1 MRKTEQ
7 VSWRRAM
14 HLVVAIVV
22 MSMVLVGVSSCKKQ
36 GANGT
41 SSDNKLYLYNWTY
54 YTPDEI
60 IERFEK
66 EYDVDVVVDNFS
78 SNEEMFAKLMAGG
91 GKGYDIIFPSADY
104 TSIMINLGLVEE
116 LDHDKL
122 PNLKYISPLVRSKAT
137 YDPDMRYSVPYNM
150 GASGVAVN
158 KTKAP
163 EGYARDWSIFE
174 DSRFAKRMSMLDDMR
189 EVMGAA
195 LKHLGYSVNTVNPEE
210 LAQAKALINDKW
222 KPNLVKFDAEGFGK
236 AFSRGEFWVVHGYA
250 ENVFE
255 EFPEDKWDEIDF
267 FLPPEG
273 GALSIDNMVVVKG
286 SQHSDMAHEFINFIH
301 RPEIYA
307 IFLDTFRYPAITNT
321 EAGKYTKNKPF
332 YSAEDV
338 NDNFEVLQDLKD
350 DLQLYNDI
358 WQDIRY
364 VN

>member
-1 MRKTEQ
+1 MCKTERM
-7 VSWRRAM
+7 SWRRVM
-14 HLVVAIVV
+14 HLVVAIVA
-22 MSMVLVGVSSCKKQ
+22 MSMVLVGVSSCSK

-41 SSDNKLYLYNWTY
+41 SSAKKLYLYNWTY

-60 IERFEK
+60 VDRFEK
-66 EYDVDVVVDNFS
+66 EFDVDVVIDNFS

-122 PNLKYISPLVRSKAT
+122 PNLKYVSDLVRSKAV
-137 YDPDMRYSVPYNM
+137 YDPAMKYSVPYNM
-150 GASGVAVN
+150 GATGVAVN

-163 EGYARDWSIFE
+163 EGYAHDWSIFE
-174 DSRFAKRMSMLDDMR
+174 DERMAKRMSMLDDMR

-195 LKHLGYSVNTVNPEE
+195 LKHLGYSVNTTDIAELEE
-210 LAQAKALINDKW
+210 AKALINDKW

-236 AFSRGEFWVVHGYA
+236 AFSRGEFWVVHGYP

-255 EFPEDKWDEIDF
+255 EFPEDKWEDIDF

-273 GALSIDNMVVVKG
+273 GALSIDNMVIVKG
-286 SQHSDMAHEFINFIH
+286 SEHVDLAHEFINFIH

-307 IFLDTFRYPAITNT
+307 IFLDTFRNPPLTNP
-321 EAGKYTKNKPF
+321 EAGKYTTHAPY
-332 YSAEDV
+332 YSADEV
-338 NDNFEVLQDLKD
+338 NDNFEVLQDLKE
-350 DLQLYNDI
+350 DLDLYNNI